1 MLWRKDAWKCVKVI
15 LHDLKYLKTSEIAVS
30 CSEVTEI
37 VFRVIENNL
46 KLRLTARKCVKPT
59 GIDEKTRP
67 AVVRDLNPVAY
78 ATWIPIANRIQSRTR
93 PEPDRVR
100 DLAQVANDIFSL
112 FPAVLQPPLSIF
124 RIFT

>member
-1 MLWRKDAWKCVKVI
+1 MI

-59 GIDEKTRP
+59 GIDEKNTSGGR
-67 AVVRDLNPVAY
+67 
-78 ATWIPIANRIQSRTR
+78 SR
-93 PEPDRVR
+93 PESGRVR
-100 DLAQVANDIFSL
+100 DLDPDREQN
-112 FPAVLQPPLSIF
+112 SIAYA
-124 RIFT
+124 T